1 MSRPS
6 PSSVSISRSALRASF
21 GPAGGPV
28 PRKSMA
34 HGCRSSAARMMLAYP
49 RRSARQSPDGS
60 GASASACTRSSISR
74 CSSSF
79 ELTYQ

>member
-1 MSRPS
+1 
-6 PSSVSISRSALRASF
+6 
-21 GPAGGPV
+21 
-28 PRKSMA
+28 MA